1 MGNED
6 FGESRQVNHTPAI
19 ALGVAAVL
27 LLIVGAMSYRDS
39 VRSSMERE
47 YAEKERQLL
56 MRHGYPV
63 NPYPNMQQP
72 LQQPQYAQN
81 GYPQQG
87 QQLPQGQQFQ
97 QPAYQNQF
105 PQQNYPQQPQNNQA
119 IAQNAANM
127 NVESNLPAPNDPEI
141 AAIENS
147 LDQVREQ
154 ERLTEQR
161 YRDITSGVDT
171 LAREAEAAATEI
183 TEELP
188 EFLRNAVESPP
199 GGNPL
204 EQAEM
209 ARMRERVKAAPSLA
223 SVTSV
228 NLEFGFVTFNAGMT
242 QNVQKD
248 QKYAIR
254 RSGEIV
260 GWVRVDEVQENE
272 SVAMLESEHNEAT
285 ISVKPAVGDDLI
297 PFDSF

>member
-72 LQQPQYAQN
+72 LQPQYAQN

-87 QQLPQGQQFQ
+87 QLPQQGQ

-105 PQQNYPQQPQNNQA
+105 PQQNYPQQPRNNQA

-171 LAREAEAAATEI
+171 LAREADVAASEI

-188 EFLRNAVESPP
+188 DFLRNAVESPP

-204 EQAEM
+204 EEAEL
-209 ARMRERVKAAPSLA
+209 ARMRERVKVAPTLA

-242 QNVQKD
+242 QNVRKD

-260 GWVRVDEVQENE
+260 GWVRVDEVQEND

-285 ISVKPAVGDDLI
+285 IAVKPEVGDDLI